1 MHHSVTDHP
10 PATAA
15 RSLHALADDLGFRRV
30 EAVSVRVG
38 PSGAS
43 ACVTGVVHRYSR
55 TRRVSLAMAT
65 RLVAAGAP
73 LHVDSAW
80 DAEIA

>member
-1 MHHSVTDHP
+1 MHDSVTERD
-10 PATAA
+10 PAPT
-15 RSLHALADDLGFRRV
+15 RSLHALADDLGFRRI

-43 ACVTGVVHRYSR
+43 ARVTGVVHRYSR

-65 RLVAAGAP
+65 RLAAAGAP
-73 LHVDSAW
+73 LHLDPGS
-80 DAEIA
+80 DQEIG

>member
-1 MHHSVTDHP
+1 MHDSVTERDP
-10 PATAA
+10 TTT
-15 RSLHALADDLGFRRV
+15 RSLHALADDLGFRRI

-38 PSGAS
+38 VSGAS

-55 TRRVSLAMAT
+55 TRRISLAMAT

-73 LHVDSAW
+73 LHLGPGSDQ
-80 DAEIA
+80 EIG